1 MQWPEGSAG
10 WGEEVGRVG
19 AVGRWACPISSH
31 NRESASWSEHIAP
44 LLWNLHCTTPD
55 PQNHETLVASLLCL
69 CNYALPQTQLRSIQ
83 AWSCLVKCAI
93 SHRWYLPRPAV
104 VYFFS
109 NQCTFLVY
117 QHWQISGMLRASVAD
132 ILAVFLSYFPLLY
145 LLWNTADNVSCHWTQ
160 EVEPI
165 FEVFYLIDR
174 RSVFVVQI
182 IVSALKVQ
190 PITKTSLYQF
200 F

>member
-1 MQWPEGSAG
+1 MQKARLPMTITATQPVEMPFYLSFHTHHMFSLNP
-10 WGEEVGRVG
+10 R
-19 AVGRWACPISSH
+19 I
-31 NRESASWSEHIAP
+31 IADVSQFRFNILFQANVCQ
-44 LLWNLHCTTPD
+44 LLAYLGYV
-55 PQNHETLVASLLCL
+55 VA
-69 CNYALPQTQLRSIQ
+69 
-83 AWSCLVKCAI
+83 
-93 SHRWYLPRPAV
+93 YL
-104 VYFFS
+104 
-109 NQCTFLVY
+109 CTFLCTLTGLNNAVVY